1 MYKFGAEKWNF
12 ITKRTYFYEK
22 LPSTHS
28 DPTSY
33 VILLQ
38 LRTVV
43 TPIIYQI
50 IFDRRLSLMQW
61 ISIGVLVTGTLTKQI
76 SLEKVLFFLKI
87 KKYEI
92 STQKTL
98 SRD

>member
-1 MYKFGAEKWNF
+1 MYIFGTEIWNL
-12 ITKRTYFYEK
+12 ITKRPYFYEK
-22 LPSTHS
+22 LPSTQS

-76 SLEKVLFFLKI
+76 SLEKVLFILKI
-87 KKYEI
+87 KK
-92 STQKTL
+92 
-98 SRD
+98 